1 MLLYILAIAGG
12 CVGLYFG
19 GDLLLKGA
27 TTIGTKLG
35 WSAAIIGFVLV
46 SLGTSAPELFVS
58 AGAALQGYGDM
69 AAGNVVGSNVVNLAI
84 VLGLGALIIPLSID
98 RAIKIHQLPLMIV
111 LTLLG
116 YFFLIDGHL
125 GRSEGLI
132 LFLSAFASI
141 LWAMRV
147 DGPPASMEEVLETSV
162 SDAKKQSYGLS
173 ALQVLGGILLLII
186 GAEGLI
192 WGGVGLAQIFGVP
205 DAVIAL
211 TVTSVGTGLPE
222 ITATVLAVARR
233 DSAMAVGNV
242 VGSNLLNIGLVLGMS
257 GMIAPIDSGGVGN
270 LPLMTMVLLSLVL
283 ALLAWFPGYI
293 SRLAGGVLLSSFVVY
308 TALLLR

>member
-1 MLLYILAIAGG
+1 MLFYILAIAGG

-27 TTIGTKLG
+27 TTIGAKLG

-58 AGAALQGYGDM
+58 AGAAMQGYGDM

-84 VLGLGALIIPLSID
+84 VLGLGALILPLTIE
-98 RAIKIHQLPLMIV
+98 RAIKIHQLPLMIGM
-111 LTLLG
+111 TLLG

-132 LFLSAFASI
+132 LLLSAVASV

-147 DGPPASMEEVLETSV
+147 DGPPADLEEALGTSV
-162 SDAKKQSYGLS
+162 AEAKAQSSWIS
-173 ALQVLGGILLLII
+173 ASQVFAGIILLII

-192 WGGVGLAQIFGVP
+192 WGGVGLAEIFKVP
-205 DAVIAL
+205 DAVVAL
-211 TVTSVGTGLPE
+211 TVTSIGTGLPE

-233 DSAMAVGNV
+233 DTAMAIGNV
-242 VGSNLLNIGLVLGMS
+242 VGSNLMNIGLVLGVS
-257 GMIAPIDSGGVGN
+257 GLIAPINSAGVGN
-270 LPLMTMVLLSLVL
+270 LPLLTMVGLTLVL
-283 ALLAWFPGYI
+283 AVLSWFPGYI
-293 SRLAGGVLLSSFVVY
+293 SRIMGGALLASFVVY
-308 TALLLR
+308 TTLLLQ